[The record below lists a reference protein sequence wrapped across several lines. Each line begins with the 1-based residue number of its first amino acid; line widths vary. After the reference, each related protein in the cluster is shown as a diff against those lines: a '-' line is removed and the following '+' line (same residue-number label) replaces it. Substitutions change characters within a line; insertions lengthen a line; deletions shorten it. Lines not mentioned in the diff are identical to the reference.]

1 MMAILFFTFLAFL
14 ALVIDGGWILFEKRR
29 MQAAADA
36 AAWGGAQE
44 VLRERRNWQ
53 FIDEEVAG
61 KEDAKR
67 NGYEHGVNTI
77 DVAINRPPTSGDFQT
92 DGFVEAVLT
101 REVPTFFM
109 GALLGKDTAT
119 IRARAVAGAQDASG
133 VCIQALEPTAQRG
146 IQISGTPNVSI
157 NCAARANS
165 CNKNDSVSVD
175 GSANVVVDRLEYC
188 YEGAFTGDPTN
199 VTCNDQNVDCP
210 STAAPLP
217 DVLSGRGEPDWTAD
231 AAYATAQSVDVGN
244 GDVVVLN
251 PGLYDAAA
259 GGQPGIKISQ
269 GATVTFNPGFY
280 VIDGMSISGD
290 AATTTVTGTDVT
302 FFSIG
307 TNNLVSINGGWV
319 DFDAPDMA
327 EGYQTGAV
335 DAAGKTVNMDNVL
348 FWCQRGLADKAPG
361 HKWAGGGNSDFEGI
375 FYCPDQ
381 DVEIAGNGSTGG
393 WTMLI
398 VNQLKIT
405 GTASAGTINGAPV
418 GIIPENMT
426 INMVE

>member
-29 MQAAADA
+29 MQGAADA

-165 CNKNDSVSVD
+165 CNKNDSLSVD

-327 EGYQTGAV
+327 EGYQTGRWTPLEKQSTWTMSCSGASGGLRIKLRATNGLEEETPISRV
-335 DAAGKTVNMDNVL
+335 SFTARTRTLKSRGTDRLAAGQ
-348 FWCQRGLADKAPG
+348 C
-361 HKWAGGGNSDFEGI
+361 
-375 FYCPDQ
+375 
-381 DVEIAGNGSTGG
+381 
-393 WTMLI
+393 
-398 VNQLKIT
+398 
-405 GTASAGTINGAPV
+405 
-418 GIIPENMT
+418 
-426 INMVE
+426 